1 MKFRKYLKFWWISVN
16 STTQQAL
23 SSRFSAILF
32 LLGKTLRFV
41 IFLGFILV
49 VMSQTKTIAT
59 FTLWQMILFYATF
72 NLIDTLAQFLLRE
85 VYRFRYY
92 VVSGDFDYFLTK
104 PISPLFRCLFGGS
117 DILDLPLLIVST
129 VLIAFTIP
137 KVTIVSPESI
147 IVYASLL
154 IAALILAISF
164 HILVISVGLMT
175 TEVDNTIMLYR
186 DLTQMGR
193 VPVDIYREPI
203 SWLITF
209 VIPVGIMMTF
219 PAKSLMGLLSAKL
232 VLFSLLISIVFLFTS
247 IKFWRFSLKNY
258 TSASS

>member
-1 MKFRKYLKFWWISVN
+1 MKIRKYLKFWWISVN
-16 STTQQAL
+16 GTTQSAL

-32 LLGKTLRFV
+32 LLGKALRFV
-41 IFLGFILV
+41 IFLGFILI
-49 VMSQTKTIAT
+49 VMSQTKIIAT

-85 VYRFRYY
+85 VYRFRHY

-104 PISPLFRCLFGGS
+104 PISPLFRSLFGGS
-117 DILDLPLLIVST
+117 DILDLPLLFVSI

-137 KVTIVSPESI
+137 NVSIVSPESI
-147 IVYASLL
+147 VVYALMIVSA
-154 IAALILAISF
+154 IILAISF
-164 HILVISVGLMT
+164 HILVISIGIMT

-186 DLTQMGR
+186 DVTQMGR

-203 SWLITF
+203 SWIITF

-219 PAKSLMGLLSAKL
+219 PAKSLIGLLSPKL
-232 VLFSLLISIVFLFTS
+232 VVSSVVISILFLFAS
-247 IKFWRFSLKNY
+247 IKFWQFSLKNY